1 MTESEVDAA
10 IRQLE
15 LEMQDL
21 QHRHRDLFAY
31 ANAWAVR
38 YDSILARVPD
48 DLRASAEHR
57 LNRIGVRWGLAH
69 GVRVTAQFP
78 AVGRLG

>member
-15 LEMQDL
+15 LEMEDL

-48 DLRASAEHR
+48 ALRASAERAAAHR
-57 LNRIGVRWGLAH
+57 RRWGVAH
-69 GVRVTAQFP
+69 GV
-78 AVGRLG
+78 G